1 MGVLR
6 DASNDLSIMKKPI
19 LSLAAGFALLGGL
32 AATAAETTPLADGL
46 SPQAAAKAISMPAG
60 FSATLCASEPDVMQ
74 PIAFA
79 MDHRGRVWVAEAY
92 SYPKRVPDDQAK
104 DRILIF
110 EDTKGNG
117 VFDRR
122 TVFIE
127 GLNLISGLEVGFGGV
142 FVGAAP
148 NLYFIPIKEGED
160 KPAGPPEVLLDGWAY
175 QDTHETLNT
184 FKWGPD
190 GWLYGCHGVFT
201 HSNVGKPGAP
211 DSERAKLNAGLWRYH
226 PIKRVFEVFAAGTS
240 NPWGV
245 DFDGHGQA
253 IIEACVIP
261 HLFHLAQGGHYIRQA
276 GQDFNPNIH
285 DDQLINTIADHAHFT
300 GNQWNTNDVSS
311 SGSLGGGHAHAGM
324 LIYQGASW
332 PAEYNGRLFMNNI
345 LGSRINMDV
354 PERKGSG
361 FVAHHGADFV
371 FFNDKWSQI
380 VNLESD
386 QDGAVY
392 MIDWYDKLQCHTTD
406 SKAVD
411 RSNGRV
417 LKIAYGNKPATR
429 VDLDV
434 LSEKELAAL
443 QTSDNIWQSAHARRA
458 LQERTRGQGAS
469 SAVTK
474 QLLRIAEKDP
484 VETHR
489 LHALWALHATG
500 SLQEETAL
508 KLLKSPSE
516 YVRAWTIQSLC
527 ESKNPS
533 GKAVAAFAAMAAA
546 DSSPVVRLYLASAA
560 QRMSLAQRRGIVEA
574 LVARGEDA
582 EDPNLPYMYYYA
594 VEPLA
599 GAQPADAAALLTKT
613 KIPRLREWITRRMTS
628 GAKTSP

>member
-1 MGVLR
+1 
-6 DASNDLSIMKKPI
+6 MKNAT
-19 LSLAAGFALLGGL
+19 LSLATGL
-32 AATAAETTPLADGL
+32 AILGRITASAADAPTLADGL
-46 SPQAAAKAISMPAG
+46 SPQDAAKAITMPPG
-60 FSATLCASEPDVMQ
+60 FSATLFAGEPDVTQ

-79 MDHRGRVWVAEAY
+79 MDHRGRLWVAEAY
-92 SYPKRVPDDQAK
+92 SYPRRLPDDQAK
-104 DRILIF
+104 DRIIIF
-110 EDTKGNG
+110 EDTKGSG

-122 TVFIE
+122 TVFME
-127 GLNLISGLEVGFGGV
+127 GLNLVSGLEVGFGGV

-148 NLYFIPIKEGED
+148 NFYFIPVKEGGD
-160 KPAGPPEVLLDGWAY
+160 KPAGPPEILLDGWAY

-201 HSNVGKPGAP
+201 HSKVGKPGAP
-211 DSERAKLNAGLWRYH
+211 DNERVKLNAGLWRYH
-226 PIKRVFEVFAAGTS
+226 PIKKTFEVFAAGTS

-245 DFDGHGQA
+245 DFDEHGQA

-261 HLFHLAQGGHYIRQA
+261 HLFHLAQGGHYIRQG

-300 GNQWNTNDVSS
+300 GGQWTPADVAKSD
-311 SGSLGGGHAHAGM
+311 SLGGGHAHAGM

-332 PAEYNGRLFMNNI
+332 PAQYNGRLFMNNI

-361 FVAHHGADFV
+361 FVARHGADFV
-371 FFNDKWSQI
+371 YFNDKWSQI

-392 MIDWYDKLQCHTTD
+392 MIDWYDKQQCHTTD
-406 SKAVD
+406 PAKVD
-411 RSNGRV
+411 RSNGRIFKV
-417 LKIAYGNKPATR
+417 SYGGKAATR
-429 VDLDV
+429 VDLEKLTD
-434 LSEKELAAL
+434 KELAGL
-443 QTSDNIWQSAHARRA
+443 QSSDNIWQVTHARRA

-469 SAVTK
+469 KVVTK
-474 QLLRIAEKDP
+474 QLLRMAEKDP

-500 SLQEETAL
+500 SLTEDSGL
-508 KLLKSPSE
+508 KLLKSTSE

-527 ESKNPS
+527 ESMNPS
-533 GKAVAAFAAMAAA
+533 EKTVAALAAMAAGDA
-546 DSSPVVRLYLASAA
+546 SPVVRLYLASAA

-574 LVARGEDA
+574 LIARGEDA
-582 EDPNLPYMYYYA
+582 EDPNLPCMYYYA
-594 VEPLA
+594 AEPLA
-599 GAQPADAAALLTKT
+599 GAQAADAALLLTKT

-628 GAKTSP
+628 GAKTNP